1 MGRHG
6 NSDPRRLRRAN
17 LVPLREFAG
26 RHAVI
31 RDPAIDRDV
40 ATVGRLPS
48 VQRILD
54 VVAEATGMR
63 FTAVA
68 RVDDVSW
75 TACAVHDEIDFG
87 LKPGDQLELG
97 TTICNQIRQHR
108 KPVLFGHA
116 SADPEW
122 STHPARKMYG
132 FESYISI
139 PIFRADGAFFGT
151 LCAIDPKPARL
162 DDLALLRSLEL
173 YAQLVAAHLEAEER
187 VADSDRELLAA
198 HEVARLREQFIAVLG
213 HDLGGP
219 LHALRLGVDML
230 EDANLDPSAMRGHL
244 PAHLARMR
252 RSAVRM
258 QDLIQDLL
266 DFARGRLGS
275 GIPVSLRD
283 EAALLAQLEQVLSE
297 ARTAHPERTIVWRN
311 QLQAPVQADDR
322 RVGQVLANLLGN
334 ALAHGDRDRQIEVL
348 ARSDTAGFELSV
360 RNYGPAIPPEV
371 RARLFEPFWR
381 ASANHASAGLGLG
394 LYICAEI
401 ARAHGGSVDVVS
413 DDVQGTRFRFTIPPS
428 VPASVAPAAAV

>member
-1 MGRHG
+1 M
-6 NSDPRRLRRAN
+6 
-17 LVPLREFAG
+17 
-26 RHAVI
+26 I
-31 RDPAIDRDV
+31 RDPAVDRDV
-40 ATVGRLPS
+40 ALIGRLPS

-54 VVAEATGMR
+54 VMAEMTGMR

-68 RVDDVSW
+68 RVDELTW
-75 TACAVHDEIDFG
+75 TACAVHDDIAFG

-97 TTICNQIRQHR
+97 TTICNQIRQDR
-108 KPVLFGHA
+108 QPVIFGHA
-116 SADPEW
+116 SADPAW
-122 STHPARKMYG
+122 ADHPTTKLYG
-132 FESYISI
+132 FESYVSI
-139 PIFRADGAFFGT
+139 PIFRADGSFFGT
-151 LCAIDPKPARL
+151 LCAIDPRPAKL
-162 DDLALLRSLEL
+162 DDPALLRSLEL

-187 VADSDRELLAA
+187 VADSGRELLAA

-230 EDANLDPSAMRGHL
+230 EDANLDPSAMHGHL
-244 PAHLARMR
+244 AVHLLRMR

-258 QDLIQDLL
+258 QELIQDLL

-297 ARTAHPERTIVWRN
+297 VRTAHPGRTIVWRN

-334 ALAHGDRDRQIEVL
+334 ALSHGDSDREIEAL
-348 ARSDTAGFELSV
+348 ARSDAAGFKLSV

-401 ARAHGGSVDVVS
+401 ARAHGGSMDVAS
-413 DDVQGTRFRFTIPPS
+413 DDVDGTRFRFTM
-428 VPASVAPAAAV
+428 PAV